1 MSQKKTPEQIH
12 AEAERVLAD
21 ARRALERS
29 DDFYREQ
36 GLDPEKVRAVTAERL
51 GPKEKAEAEALFRQD
66 LEAVEAE
73 VAQEMARQS
82 FASAAPSGGMKKMRP
97 MV

>member
-1 MSQKKTPEQIH
+1 MTPEQIH
-12 AEAERVLAD
+12 AEAERVLD
-21 ARRALERS
+21 NARRSLERS
-29 DDFYREQ
+29 DEFYREQ
-36 GLDPEKVRAVTAERL
+36 GLDPEKVKAVTAAGL
-51 GPKEKAEAEALFRQD
+51 GPKEKAEAEELFRQD

-82 FASAAPSGGMKKMRP
+82 FAAAAPSGGMKKMRP

>member
-12 AEAERVLAD
+12 AEAERVLED
-21 ARRALERS
+21 ARRSLARADE
-29 DDFYREQ
+29 FYREQ
-36 GLDPEKVRAVTAERL
+36 GLDPEKVKAVTAAGL

-66 LEAVEAE
+66 LEAVESE

-82 FASAAPSGGMKKMRP
+82 FAAAPSGGMKKMRP

>member
-12 AEAERVLAD
+12 AEAERVLND
-21 ARRALERS
+21 ARRALEQS

-36 GLDPEKVRAVTAERL
+36 GLDPEKVRAVTAQQL

-66 LEAVEAE
+66 MEAIESE
-73 VAQEMARQS
+73 VAQEMARLS
-82 FASAAPSGGMKKMRP
+82 FSAAPAGGMKKMRP

>member
-12 AEAERVLAD
+12 AEAERVLGD

-36 GLDPEKVRAVTAERL
+36 GLDPERVRAVAADRL

-73 VAQEMARQS
+73 VAQEMARLS
-82 FASAAPSGGMKKMRP
+82 FAAAPAGGLKKTRP

>member
-1 MSQKKTPEQIH
+1 MSLKKTPEQIH
-12 AEAERVLAD
+12 AEAERVLGD
-21 ARRALERS
+21 ARRALAQS

-36 GLDPEKVRAVTAERL
+36 GLDPEKVRAVTAARL

-66 LEAVEAE
+66 LEDIESE

-82 FASAAPSGGMKKMRP
+82 FAAAAPTGGMKKMRP

>member
-12 AEAERVLAD
+12 AEAERVLGD
-21 ARRALERS
+21 ARRALERA
-29 DDFYREQ
+29 DDFYRDQ
-36 GLDPEKVRAVTAERL
+36 GLDPEKVRAVTAARL

-66 LEAVEAE
+66 LEAIETE

-82 FASAAPSGGMKKMRP
+82 FASAPSGGAKKMRP